1 MVKQGKRNEGHKRHR
16 ANGEG
21 SIYWVESKKR
31 WAAAL
36 TVGFNPQTGEPIRK
50 YVYGK
55 TQKEVQN
62 KLDEL
67 KGQLRQ
73 GIKIDK
79 DKVTVSEWLDHWM
92 VTYQAPILRDT
103 TYPSYEDEI
112 RLHIDPN
119 IGNIRLKLLQTDD
132 VQLLINKL
140 WKYGRIKKTK
150 ELPDG
155 LAVNHLR
162 YIRAILHKALK
173 QAVTNR
179 MLIYNPVDGVTLPKA
194 EKKEVVPFTEK
205 EAEKFLI
212 SILKHRMFAIYFLG
226 FMTGLR
232 RGELL
237 GLMWNDIDS
246 ETEYFEIKRELVA
259 VKNKLTGKRELK
271 FGHPKSDRSQRII
284 PLTEK
289 IVKVL
294 KTHKVRQNKEKLFF
308 GTDYE
313 DNGLVFCSED
323 GKKLWPRN
331 FNRQYT
337 QLLEKAG
344 LDHKKPHAMRHTFAT
359 LQIEKG
365 TDLKQVQELLGHAVL
380 AMTADTYKH
389 VVEKSKAKQ
398 KAIDRMGDTFNID
411 VDEFNSDDD
420 FKGRKKVQSK
430 NVQQ

>member
-1 MVKQGKRNEGHKRHR
+1 MAKLGKHNEGHKRHR

-21 SIYWVESKKR
+21 SIYWFESKKC
-31 WAAAL
+31 WVAAI
-36 TVGFNPQTGEPIRK
+36 TVGINPKTGNPKRNIL
-50 YVYGK
+50 YGK
-55 TQKEVQN
+55 TQKEVQG

-67 KGQLRQ
+67 KVKLFQ
-73 GIKIDK
+73 GININK
-79 DKVTVSEWLDHWM
+79 DNITVSEWLAHWM
-92 VTYQAPILRDT
+92 VTYQTPILRDT

-112 RLHIDPN
+112 RLHISPN
-119 IGNIRLKLLQTDD
+119 IGNIKLRSLQTDD
-132 VQLLINKL
+132 LQLLINKL
-140 WKYGRIKKTK
+140 WKDGRIKKSK
-150 ELPDG
+150 DLPNG
-155 LAVNHLR
+155 LAVSHLR

-205 EAEKFLI
+205 ESEKFLV
-212 SILKHRMFAIYFLG
+212 SIIKHRMFAIYFLG

-237 GLMWNDIDS
+237 GLMWDDIDFDA
-246 ETEYFEIKRELVA
+246 EYFEIKRELVA
-259 VKNKLTGKRELK
+259 IKNRLTGKRELK
-271 FGHPKSDRSQRII
+271 FGPPKSERSLRIL

-294 KTHKVRQNKEKLFF
+294 KTHKARQNKERLFF
-308 GTDYE
+308 GTGYE

-344 LDHKKPHAMRHTFAT
+344 LTHKKPHAMRHTFAT

-389 VVEKSKAKQ
+389 VVEHSRAKQ
-398 KAIDRMGDTFNID
+398 KAINRMDDTFDVD
-411 VDEFNSDDD
+411 VDEFNADEP
-420 FKGRKKVQSK
+420 FKGRKKAQS
-430 NVQQ
+430 